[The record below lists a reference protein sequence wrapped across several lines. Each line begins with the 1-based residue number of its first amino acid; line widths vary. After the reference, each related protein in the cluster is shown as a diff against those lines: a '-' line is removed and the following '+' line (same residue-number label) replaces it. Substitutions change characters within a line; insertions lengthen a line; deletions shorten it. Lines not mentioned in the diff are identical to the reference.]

1 MNLKVFCYKKEKRYW
16 SIKTF
21 FSLIFII
28 LIYIITQRSDFE
40 GLKNI
45 ILSGD
50 GQDLEDEELLNYYI
64 NRENKEVNDNE
75 QVNNFWLIERLKM
88 RPLKNFML

>member
-64 NRENKEVNDNE
+64 NRENEELYNNDE
-75 QVNNFWLIERLKM
+75 QVNKIFFFTFVNTFVR
-88 RPLKNFML
+88 